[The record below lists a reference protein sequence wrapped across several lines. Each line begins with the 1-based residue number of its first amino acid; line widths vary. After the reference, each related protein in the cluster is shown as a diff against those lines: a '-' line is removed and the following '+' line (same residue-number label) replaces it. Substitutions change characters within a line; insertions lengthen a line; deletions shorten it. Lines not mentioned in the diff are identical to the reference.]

1 MADLKLKSIQIRNW
15 MKFRNVH
22 LKFPERGLV
31 VVTGHNLASNGALQS
46 VGSGKTG
53 FGEAI
58 CHTLLGVSSHFDHVG
73 DYSLDTN
80 GDTYICLEADFL
92 GKPLKVEMGYKCKEL
107 KSSGEA
113 LQVHV
118 RRRRTQ
124 VPWPGGA
131 DPRGLA
137 EAAGHSSTAGPLDHF
152 CRR

>member
-113 LQVHV
+113 LQDTYGEANPSPVAGWS
-118 RRRRTQ
+118 RPART
-124 VPWPGGA
+124 
-131 DPRGLA
+131 
-137 EAAGHSSTAGPLDHF
+137 
-152 CRR
+152 C